1 MGLDLAY
8 GARDRHDHSALVVGR
23 RYAADKRRIYLVEA
37 DDRAEGVE
45 LYGCRVAEVQIR
57 RAGGPRLAVPESAAD
72 IERVWRPQLSRDD
85 VKHAR
90 RLPCRWYTSTT
101 EAGTAAL
108 LRGYG
113 AQVEAIR
120 APVDKLARAQAGGY
134 QSACSE
140 GRVLVP
146 ERLSHGFLRSLR
158 AHEDFTGA
166 EGDFDDPVDAACAMH
181 DVLAVPVASLGG
193 GSGRL
198 LGERDWGGERVA

>member
-1 MGLDLAY
+1 
-8 GARDRHDHSALVVGR
+8 
-23 RYAADKRRIYLVEA
+23 
-37 DDRAEGVE
+37 
-45 LYGCRVAEVQIR
+45 
-57 RAGGPRLAVPESAAD
+57 VPESAAE

-113 AQVEAIR
+113 AQVEAVR
-120 APVDKLARAQAGGY
+120 AAVDKLARVQAGGY
-134 QSACSE
+134 QSAASE
-140 GRVLVP
+140 GRILVP
-146 ERLSHGFLRSLR
+146 AVLSPAIARLLR

-198 LGERDWGGERVA
+198 LGEREWGGERCA